1 MMRTYKVWIQIEE
14 IDEHKDIYRNV
25 GEPHEAGVF
34 AKKKDAESFID
45 DVLLMAKDFASRLR
59 QLSEQGIKFLASLP
73 DTELTAERQNREA
86 FLKMLEDA
94 AKVPEIPVDDRCPNC
109 GAGYEER
116 SLVKMD
122 YMDIN
127 AVHMRYDCNKCHKTI
142 IEEFTLS
149 DVFID
154 DGT

>member
-1 MMRTYKVWIQIEE
+1 MKKYKVWIQVEE
-14 IDEHKDIYRNV
+14 IDEHKDLYQNV

-45 DVLLMAKDFASRLR
+45 DVLLTAEDFASRLR

-73 DTELTAERQNREA
+73 DTELTTERQSRA
-86 FLKMLEDA
+86 TFLKMLEDA
-94 AKVPEIPVDDRCPNC
+94 ASVPVIPVYDCCPNC
-109 GAGYEER
+109 GAGCEER

-149 DVFID
+149 EVFID
-154 DGT
+154 DGR